1 MVILLNGCNPVLLQE
16 HLENFGM
23 KRCPIDNSL
32 KIFGQKYALHI
43 VRNMLLLKQN
53 KFGQFLVSIEGINT
67 KTLSIRLHELEDF
80 GLIKRTIINS
90 RPVQTEYSLTDK
102 GMALEPI
109 LAQIAAFSSR
119 YEPKTI
125 FNDGKPRKTV
135 KQIFRTERLSE
146 VYDY

>member
-1 MVILLNGCNPVLLQE
+1 MIELQE

-23 KRCPIDNSL
+23 MACPVDNGL

-43 VRNMLLLKQN
+43 LRNMIVLKQN
-53 KFGQFLVSIEGINT
+53 RFGQFLGSIEGINT

-80 GLIKRTIINS
+80 GIIKRTIIPS

-102 GMALEPI
+102 GMALEPL
-109 LAQIAAFSSR
+109 LADIATFSAK
-119 YEPKTI
+119 YESKRVFKDGRPRTTI
-125 FNDGKPRKTV
+125 

-146 VYDY
+146 IYDY

>member
-1 MVILLNGCNPVLLQE
+1 MVILLNANNPVQLQE

-23 KRCPIDNSL
+23 KTCPIDNSL

-53 KFGQFLVSIEGINT
+53 KFGQFLGSIEGINT

-80 GLIKRTIINS
+80 GVIERTIINS
-90 RPVQTEYSLTDK
+90 RPVQTKYSLTDK

-109 LAQIAAFSSR
+109 LAQIAAFSTR
-119 YEPKTI
+119 YEPKKI
-125 FNDGKPRKTV
+125 FNDGRARKTIR
-135 KQIFRTERLSE
+135 QIFRTERLSE
-146 VYDY
+146 VYD

>member
-1 MVILLNGCNPVLLQE
+1 MVKCNNPIQLEE

-23 KRCPIDNSL
+23 KACPIDNSL

-53 KFGQFLVSIEGINT
+53 KFGQFLGSIEGINT
-67 KTLSIRLHELEDF
+67 KTLSIRLHELEDS
-80 GLIKRTIINS
+80 GLIKRTIIKS

-102 GMALEPI
+102 GMALESI
-109 LAQIAAFSSR
+109 LAQIAAFSAR
-119 YEPKTI
+119 YEPKAI
-125 FNDGKPRKTV
+125 FTDERPRKTV

>member
-1 MVILLNGCNPVLLQE
+1 MVKCNNPVQLEE

-23 KRCPIDNSL
+23 KACPIDNSL

-53 KFGQFLVSIEGINT
+53 KFGQFLGSIEGINT
-67 KTLSIRLHELEDF
+67 KTLSIRLHELEDS
-80 GLIKRTIINS
+80 GLIKRTIIES

-102 GMALEPI
+102 GMALESI
-109 LAQIAAFSSR
+109 LAQIAAFSAR
-119 YEPKTI
+119 YEPKAI
-125 FNDGKPRKTV
+125 FTDGRPRNTV